1 MQERTCTKCGE
12 TKPETVEYFRKRGND
27 HRGGL
32 RPDCRDCSA
41 ARDRE
46 FYQRNRERQLLVNAA
61 YRARSKDATRTRD
74 AAYVATSAGRASRRR
89 ASAKWNATPQG
100 RELAR
105 HLAERRRAMKAGAEA
120 TLTVDDWAA
129 CLAYFDHRCAYC
141 GTDGP
146 MQQEHVVPLIRE
158 GEHTA
163 TNVVTACRPCNG
175 SKFTADMEPWFR
187 RQPFFD
193 PARLAKIAD
202 YFTQSAE

>member
-1 MQERTCTKCGE
+1 MKERTCTKCGQ
-12 TKPETVEYFRKRGND
+12 TKPETVEYFRKRGTD

-46 FYQRNRERQLLVNAA
+46 FYQRNQERERLNRAA
-61 YRARSKDATRTRD
+61 YRARTKDATRARD
-74 AAYVATSAGRASRRR
+74 AAYAATPGGRASRRR

-105 HLAERRRAMKAGAEA
+105 HLAERRRAMKAGATA
-120 TLTVDDWAA
+120 TLTVEDWAA
-129 CLAYFDHRCAYC
+129 CLSYFDHRCAYC

-146 MQQEHVVPLIRE
+146 MQQEHVVPLIRG

-163 TNVVTACRPCNG
+163 TNVVPACRACNG
-175 SKFTADMEPWFR
+175 SKFTADMESWFR

-193 PARLAKIAD
+193 PDRLAKIVD
-202 YFTQSAE
+202 YLTQSAE